1 MVPGLFY
8 WENQRTAAGPLCV
21 CLLCLTPGPLNTSVT
36 VYPATVLT
44 LVASGTNV
52 IYETKASLLGFS
64 SNESSWLSAFRIE
77 GIIPTFLRIRDFVG
91 GVLYD
96 ATPLLHVRV
105 LNDLAVTESEEV
117 PEGPSLTRLL
127 IVP

>member
-1 MVPGLFY
+1 M
-8 WENQRTAAGPLCV
+8 
-21 CLLCLTPGPLNTSVT
+21 T

-44 LVASGTNV
+44 LVVSGTNV
-52 IYETKASLLGFS
+52 IYESKASLLGFP
-64 SNESSWLSAFRIE
+64 SNESLWPSAFRVE

-105 LNDLAVTESEEV
+105 LNDVAVMESEEV
-117 PEGPSLTRLL
+117 PVTPTLSRLL
-127 IVP
+127 IRP